1 MEQKTESESDWI
13 EVSYKKHK
21 ANKATQNNKNYQNN
35 KNNKINQN
43 NKNNQDNKIN
53 QNKQETIKK
62 KLSIDDYEIIDVRN
76 KYFESVPKLQ
86 PNYTSLVA
94 IDCPFI
100 VVDGHI
106 VKEKPILVKQYEN
119 YSTPLTFDLMKV
131 GNYYITRDTPEY
143 WDADV
148 ENIVS
153 QCIGKEVD
161 VDGVQW
167 VTYQMISDQ
176 DDYLECKY
184 IVTRTQ
190 EFEPRRFRRLPHD
203 FWINY
208 EKYENHINKEF
219 YIDHVALTG
228 IY

>member
-1 MEQKTESESDWI
+1 MEQQNESDWV
-13 EVSYKKHK
+13 EVSYKKSK
-21 ANKATQNNKNYQNN
+21 ANKANNLTKINKNN
-35 KNNKINQN
+35 KNNKVN
-43 NKNNQDNKIN
+43 
-53 QNKQETIKK
+53 IKK
-62 KLSIDDYEIIDVRN
+62 KLSINDYEIIDVRN
-76 KYFESVPKLQ
+76 KHFESEPRL
-86 PNYTSLVA
+86 PENYTSLVA
-94 IDCPFI
+94 IDCPF
-100 VVDGHI
+100 VVVNGRK
-106 VKEKPILVKQYEN
+106 VEEKPLLVKQYEN

-148 ENIVS
+148 ENIVA

-167 VTYQMISDQ
+167 VTYQMISNQ